1 MSKSSV
7 DNKFSVDEGAQTT
20 LFGEAMRSW
29 RKLRRMNLQQV
40 ADAAGCA
47 KSYLSMIEN
56 GFKANPPSD
65 ELIARLEWAMRVP
78 KGELLRLAHWQS
90 TPAAVR
96 RQIESLE
103 ARQKAAVARLR
114 ELLAHGTPGGDGGIG
129 KAPSHV
135 LDDLWRS
142 GKLQELIEQLGGE
155 GPGRPRDTHEA
166 VEREGPVSRIMPVEV
181 PLINSVAAGYPTDFT
196 DLGYP
201 ARVADSYVRSPDIR
215 DPDAFACRVVGDSMT
230 PDYREGDIV
239 VFSPARPVVS
249 GSDCF
254 VRLEPNHETTFK
266 RVFFEDAEGR
276 TLEPGRVRAAAGV
289 PAPDTPVT
297 HIRLHALNSRY
308 PSRVLAREEVSGL
321 YVAVSVTRKV

>member
-1 MSKSSV
+1 MSKSLSGN
-7 DNKFSVDEGAQTT
+7 DLPLSQDHQTT
-20 LFGEAMRSW
+20 VFGEALRTW
-29 RKLRRMNLQQV
+29 RKLRKMNLQQV

-65 ELIARLEWAMRVP
+65 ELIARLEWSMRVP
-78 KGELLRLAHWQS
+78 KGELLKLAHWQS

-103 ARQKAAVARLR
+103 ARQKAAVTRLR
-114 ELLAHGTPGGDGGIG
+114 ELVEGKGGGGI
-129 KAPSHV
+129 
-135 LDDLWRS
+135 DDAWKS
-142 GKLQELIEQLGGE
+142 GKLRELIDQLGGIDE
-155 GPGRPRDTHEA
+155 HHTPHERDTHNSVA
-166 VEREGPVSRIMPVEV
+166 REGPVQRILPVEV
-181 PLINSVAAGYPTDFT
+181 PLINSVAAGYPKDFT

-215 DPDAFACRVVGDSMT
+215 DPDAFACRVVGDSMM

-239 VFSPARPVVS
+239 IFSPSRSVVS

-266 RVFFEDAEGR
+266 RVFFEGPDGR
-276 TLEPGRVRAAAGV
+276 AIEPGTVKPAAGV
-289 PAPDTPVT
+289 PAPNTAVT
-297 HIRLHALNSRY
+297 HIRLHALNSKY
-308 PSRVLAREEVSGL
+308 PSRVLPREGISGL
-321 YVAVSVTRKV
+321 YVAVSVTRRV